1 MPTLVAT
8 YNVRYYWNVP
18 SDVVL
23 LSVIECMWDKTAHD
37 TQKEGIWYIR
47 HAVLHYYW
55 KGKWNEIEGTEDG
68 FTCACPDDTEI
79 HED

>member
-18 SDVVL
+18 NDVVL
-23 LSVIECMWDKTAHD
+23 LPVGATRYDKTER
-37 TQKEGIWYIR
+37 EGLWHIR

-55 KGKWNEIEGTEDG
+55 KGMWSEIEGTEDG
-68 FTCACPDDTEI
+68 FTCCVPNDSEIQDD
-79 HED
+79 